1 MAVRGGQAGRALASG
16 PLLSHDAPMGHLA
29 DVYRLPLAL
38 VTDLYQLTMAQAY
51 RGSGKAGTEA
61 VFHLFFRR
69 NPFGGGFAVACGLAR
84 VLDLLADFR
93 FGQEDLDYLGRQ
105 TGNDGRALFDPA
117 FLHELSVLRLACDVD
132 ALPEGT
138 VVFPYEPLVRVR
150 GPLLQAQLVETA
162 LLNFVNFETLIAT
175 KAARVVL
182 AARGDEVIDFGLR
195 RAQGIDG
202 GLSASRAAFVGGCAA
217 TSNVFAGRLLG
228 LPVRGTH
235 AHSWVMA
242 WDGEQESFETWA
254 RAQPNNCV
262 FLVDTYDTLEGVRR
276 AAQVALG
283 LRQRG
288 HRAIGIRLDSGDL
301 AYLSIEARKILDG
314 AGLAEMKIVASND
327 LDEHLIASLKEQ
339 GARIDTWG
347 VGTRLLTGGDQA
359 ALGGVY
365 KLSAV
370 REPGQAWRHKVKV
383 SEQAAKTSNPG
394 VQQVRRYSGP
404 GGFVADVIYDEETGL
419 GDAPVVVDPLDPTRR
434 KHIPAG
440 TPFEDLLLPVV
451 RGGRVVYAVPPLAAA
466 QARAR
471 EQVARLHPGIRRFV
485 NPHQYPVG
493 LALELHELKT
503 RLVLAARGL

>member
-1 MAVRGGQAGRALASG
+1 MSLLAE
-16 PLLSHDAPMGHLA
+16 
-29 DVYRLPLAL
+29 VYRLPLAL

-51 RGSGKAGTEA
+51 RSSGKAETEA

-84 VLDLLADFR
+84 IIDLLQDYR
-93 FGQEDLDYLGRQ
+93 FGEEDLAYLARQ
-105 TGNDGRALFDPA
+105 TGNDGRPLFDAA
-117 FLHELSVLRLACDVD
+117 FLRELAGLRLSCDVD
-132 ALPEGT
+132 GVPEGT

-162 LLNFVNFETLIAT
+162 LLTFVNFETLIAT

-202 GLSASRAAFVGGCAA
+202 GLSASRAAFVGGCTA
-217 TSNVFAGRLLG
+217 TSNVLAGRLLG

-242 WDGEQESFETWA
+242 FAGEEESFEAWA

-276 AAQVALG
+276 AAAVAL
-283 LRQRG
+283 RMRERG
-288 HRAIGIRLDSGDL
+288 YRAIGIRLDSGDL
-301 AYLSIEARKILDG
+301 AYLSIEARRILDA
-314 AGLAEMKIVASND
+314 AGLPELKIVASND

-339 GARIDTWG
+339 GARIDVWG
-347 VGTRLLTGGDQA
+347 VGTRLVTGGDQA

-365 KLSAV
+365 KLGAV
-370 REPGQAWRHKVKV
+370 REPGGAWRHKVKV

-394 VQQVRRYSGP
+394 IQQVRRFSGP
-404 GGFVADVIYDEETGL
+404 GGFLADVIYDEDTGL
-419 GDAPVVVDPLDPTRR
+419 ADAPMVVDPLDPTRR

-440 TPFEDLLLPVV
+440 TPYEDLLLPVV
-451 RGGRVVYAVPPLAAA
+451 RAGRVVYEAPPLAAV

-471 EQVARLHPGIRRFV
+471 EQVGRLHPGIRRFV

-503 RLVLAARGL
+503 RLVLEARGL